1 MARTWTANR
10 LAEWL
15 VLGLQTLH
23 GVCVC
28 VCATLTLRIS
38 PREDLSALEFRCIH
52 GEKQKILV
60 LLLLLLLL
68 VLLLLLLL
76 LILLLLLLLA
86 YSCSYYSWLP
96 AVILVLSSNSSPEQ

>member
-23 GVCVC
+23 GVC

-60 LLLLLLLL
+60 L
-68 VLLLLLLL
+68 
-76 LILLLLLLLA
+76 
-86 YSCSYYSWLP
+86 SSTSSPTPGSYYSWLL
-96 AVILVLSSNSSPEQ
+96 AVILVLSSNSSPASPWGPAEVREETSERGAK

>member
-1 MARTWTANR
+1 MASTWTANPTR
-10 LAEWL
+10 
-15 VLGLQTLH
+15 
-23 GVCVC
+23 CVC
-28 VCATLTLRIS
+28 VGATLTLRIS

-68 VLLLLLLL
+68 VLLLLLL
-76 LILLLLLLLA
+76 ILLLLLLLA
-86 YSCSYYSWLP
+86 YSYSYYSWLP